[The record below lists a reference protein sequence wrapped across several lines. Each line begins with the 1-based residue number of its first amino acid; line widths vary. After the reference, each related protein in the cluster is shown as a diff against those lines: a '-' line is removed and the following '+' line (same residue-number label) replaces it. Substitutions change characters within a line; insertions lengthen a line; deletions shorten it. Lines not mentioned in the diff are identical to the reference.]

1 MRCRWLF
8 SGLLA
13 SFLVLCLSLPA
24 SARKR
29 VRAFT
34 SEELEKMAA
43 AVYNQTQNNY
53 DGAADNINLLNSTA
67 PAVATKKADPLAK
80 VQEALSADNPSV
92 QEIYQSAVS
101 AAPVV
106 NPQGVARP
114 QAPVVRKLTPPA
126 VVQATSP
133 ASSSSRS
140 NRLNAWVQRQSE
152 PSAPV
157 ETPAIPAPAGNSGIP
172 AEFMPRSSQPLP
184 APASVSLPEPSPQPR
199 RAFENREPVAAAGPD
214 DILEQINRA
223 AAVEAEQP
231 RLPGSI

>member
-13 SFLVLCLSLPA
+13 SFLVLSLSQPA

-34 SEELEKMAA
+34 PEELEKMAA
-43 AVYNQTQNNY
+43 SVYNQTQNNY
-53 DGAADNINLLNSTA
+53 DGATDNINLLNSPA
-67 PAVATKKADPLAK
+67 PAVATKKIDPLAK

-106 NPQGVARP
+106 SPQTAQP
-114 QAPVVRKLTPPA
+114 SAPVVRKLTPPT
-126 VVQATSP
+126 VVQPTSP
-133 ASSSSRS
+133 TSSSNRS

-152 PSAPV
+152 PSVAV
-157 ETPAIPAPAGNSGIP
+157 KTPEIPAPAGNSGIP
-172 AEFMPRSSQPLP
+172 EEFMPRTPQPMAASS
-184 APASVSLPEPSPQPR
+184 AVSLPEPSPQPR
-199 RAFENREPVAAAGPD
+199 RAFETKPSAAAGPD

-223 AAVEAEQP
+223 AAIEAEQP